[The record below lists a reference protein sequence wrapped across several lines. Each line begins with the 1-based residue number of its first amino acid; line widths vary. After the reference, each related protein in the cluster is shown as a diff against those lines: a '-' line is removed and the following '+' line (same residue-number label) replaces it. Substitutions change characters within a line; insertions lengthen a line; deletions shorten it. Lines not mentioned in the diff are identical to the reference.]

1 MPDAK
6 RICAAMD
13 HHYMLAQTDSVYR
26 QNRRALEAATTARLA
41 FAARTGVIRIPVVVH
56 VLYHQD
62 RENVGIDQIES
73 QLVTLNRDFRLQ
85 NADRSDIPAA
95 FQPLAA
101 DTLIEFALAVR
112 DPQGRP
118 TTGITRTQTSKVAFP
133 YDPTDRLSTKKLDA
147 MIKFGE
153 FGHTAWPSASYL
165 NLWVC
170 TFSGGLLGYAQF
182 PGGAAATD
190 GVVIGNTYFGSGGI
204 TVPPYNLGRT
214 AVHEV
219 GHWLNLLHIWGDDNG
234 GCTRSDN
241 VDDTPNQANANG
253 SNVKKSSFPHITCN
267 NAPNGDMFMN
277 YMDYVDDDTMVMF
290 TKGQLERMNT
300 TLAGPRASLALSQ
313 GLTPVPTE
321 RIEMVGV
328 APQAAARNMALM
340 ASVGN
345 EHGNAPT
352 SVFDG
357 VDWTPPT

>member
-1 MPDAK
+1 M
-6 RICAAMD
+6 R
-13 HHYMLAQTDSVYR
+13 
-26 QNRRALEAATTARLA
+26 TARIG
-41 FAARTGVIRIPVVVH
+41 T
-56 VLYHQD
+56 
-62 RENVGIDQIES
+62 DQIKS
-73 QLVTLNRDFRLQ
+73 QFVALNRDFRLQ
-85 NADRSDIPAA
+85 NSDRSDIPAP
-95 FQPLAA
+95 FQQLAA

-118 TTGITRTQTSKVAFP
+118 TTGITRTQTSQVAFP
-133 YDPTDRLSTKKLDA
+133 YDDTDPLSTQKLDA

-170 TFSGGLLGYAQF
+170 TITNDLLGYATL
-182 PGGAAATD
+182 PGGPAAID
-190 GVVIGNTYFGSGGI
+190 GVVIANTCFGSGGI
-204 TVPPYNLGRT
+204 TRPRYNLGRT

-219 GHWLNLLHIWGDDNG
+219 GHWLNLLHIWGSDTG

-241 VDDTPNQANANG
+241 VDDTPNQAGPNG
-253 SNVKKSSFPHITCN
+253 SNTRKSSFPHITCN

-290 TKGQLERMNT
+290 TRGQVERMNT

-321 RIEMVGV
+321 RIEMVSLE
-328 APQAAARNMALM
+328 PQGTVRNMALM
-340 ASVGN
+340 ASVGS
-345 EHGNAPT
+345 ERGMALMASLGSELGNAPT

-357 VDWTPPT
+357 VDWTTPA